1 MRGPQLADA
10 ACCVQQV
17 LPLPCAHGA
26 AHGACSLRDFKAAMA
41 PFVPVD
47 FGEECAKGV
56 PTARQQHAA

>member
-1 MRGPQLADA
+1 MR
-10 ACCVQQV
+10 CVQQV

-56 PTARQQHAA
+56 PPTASARKQRAA